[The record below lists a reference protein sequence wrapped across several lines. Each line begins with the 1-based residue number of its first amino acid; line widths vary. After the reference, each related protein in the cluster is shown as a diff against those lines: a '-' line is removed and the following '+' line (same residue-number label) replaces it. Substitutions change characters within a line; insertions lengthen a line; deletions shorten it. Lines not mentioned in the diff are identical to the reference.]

1 MSSIYL
7 STKKTSTLLNY
18 LTITLQT
25 KEYFYF
31 IMTALLTESNHSEQ
45 AFQEECY
52 TQNLCNKAVIDKR
65 KIKNQHY
72 KHQNQSIGQKY
83 LIIIFITTI
92 TTSFNTS
99 GKMEINN
106 TYQLIHDH
114 LSKTHSVDKYKNAMN
129 ARSQKQELPDI
140 ILSPGERRSILL
152 QNFSQAHKADN
163 EILSHHAV
171 KDLHI
176 LSGTIQNPEQSLLSN
191 IGSPMTVTGE
201 IMLANLLISPITDV
215 DALQKRQ
222 QALQYLI
229 DHPKVIFQIEEYLIH
244 YAADEDGLIALLDP
258 SDVVNSPHF
267 DEIDYQTYFPGL
279 TSDATREEI
288 ARRLNDSIN
297 IIGALN
303 VPLGLIGSTFLG
315 IFDPRY
321 GVVQGLLDAAIS
333 LPSNMNLV
341 ISEIHR
347 NFQNLSPPV
356 KIFTLGSFALLQII
370 AIYKSYKL
378 FQDNRAAYTFVME
391 RSRRPGRALESAREL
406 KQLLQYHPVLEGIL
420 DHYSGFLKFRNST
433 QIQEVVTLLK
443 DAPEKTPDA
452 LTYLSTSMGRYKR
465 SLMLL
470 RRNHGSLIRIMQA
483 TGEMDAW
490 LTVAKLL
497 RSSSYRE
504 SNPLSFAQYELSEQ
518 PTLELQDFWNPLLHP
533 SIAIPSDLT
542 ASHSIPPNNIIITG
556 PNAAGKSTAI
566 DGIALNVIMA
576 QTLGISAAAT
586 LKLTPFS
593 FIHTHMV
600 IEPEIITGVSSF
612 SAESN
617 RAIKL
622 LQKLSTLPSGWF
634 GIAFLDEIFSNTSPK
649 EGEVGALAYMKAIG
663 DFPHT
668 ISISSTHYARL
679 TSLADQFPGKFK
691 NLHVSAD
698 INSEGNLQYD
708 YVLKSGSSTQNV
720 AFNILKEGGIQQDF
734 LDIVQEL
741 LENPESNTPEASYNF
756 LEH

>member
-1 MSSIYL
+1 
-7 STKKTSTLLNY
+7 
-18 LTITLQT
+18 
-25 KEYFYF
+25 
-31 IMTALLTESNHSEQ
+31 MTALLTESNHSKQ
-45 AFQEECY
+45 ALQEECY
-52 TQNLCNKAVIDKR
+52 TQNLCNKSAINKR
-65 KIKNQHY
+65 KIKNQNY
-72 KHQNQSIGQKY
+72 KHQSQSIGKKH
-83 LIIIFITTI
+83 LIFFFITTI
-92 TTSFNTS
+92 TTSFNVS
-99 GKMEINN
+99 GEMEISN

-114 LSKTHSVDKYKNAMN
+114 LSKIHSVDKYKNAMN
-129 ARSQKQELPDI
+129 ARNQKQELPDI

-152 QNFSQAHKADN
+152 QNFSQAHKANN
-163 EILSHHAV
+163 ETLSYHAV

-176 LSGTIQNPEQSLLSN
+176 LSGTIQNPGQSLLSS

-215 DALQKRQ
+215 NTLQKRQ
-222 QALQYLI
+222 QALQYLL

-267 DEIDYQTYFPGL
+267 DEIDYQTHFPGL
-279 TSDATREEI
+279 TSDSTREEI
-288 ARRLNDSIN
+288 ARRLNDTIN
-297 IIGALN
+297 ILGALN

-321 GVVQGLLDAAIS
+321 GIVQGLLDAAIN

-341 ISEIHR
+341 ISIIHQ
-347 NFQNLSPPV
+347 NFQGLPPPA
-356 KIFTLGSFALLQII
+356 KIFTLGSFVVLQII
-370 AIYKSYKL
+370 AIYKSYRL
-378 FQDNRAAYTFVME
+378 VQETRAAYTFVME

-420 DHYSGFLKFRNST
+420 NHYSGFLKFRNST
-433 QIQEVVTLLK
+433 QIQEIVTLLK

-452 LTYLSTSMGRYKR
+452 LSYLSTNMGRYKR

-470 RRNHGSLIRIMQA
+470 RRNHSSLTRIMQA
-483 TGEMDAW
+483 TGEIDAW

-504 SNPLSFAQYELSEQ
+504 HNPLSFAQYELSEQ
-518 PTLELQDFWNPLLHP
+518 PTIELQGFWNPLLHP

-542 ASHSIPPNNIIITG
+542 ASQSPPSNIIITG

-566 DGIALNVIMA
+566 DAIALNVIMA
-576 QTLGISAAAT
+576 QTLGIAAAEA
-586 LKLTPFS
+586 LALTPFS

-600 IEPEIITGVSSF
+600 IEPETFTGVSSF
-612 SAESN
+612 SAESK

-622 LQKLSTLPSGWF
+622 LQKLQSLTEGQFS
-634 GIAFLDEIFSNTSPK
+634 IAFLDEIFSNTNPK

-663 DFPHT
+663 DFSNT
-668 ISISSTHYARL
+668 ISISSTHYTRL
-679 TSLADQFPGKFK
+679 TSLADQFPGTFQ
-691 NLHVSAD
+691 NIHVSAD
-698 INSEGNLQYD
+698 INNEGNLEYD
-708 YVLKSGSSTQNV
+708 YVLKPGSSTQNV

-741 LENPESNTPEASYNF
+741 LEDPEGNTPKASYNF
-756 LEH
+756 LEHQ